1 MPEGKVRTHVG
12 PTCRHRQG
20 VLINVLVKIKVM
32 SLAGGVESWA
42 SFCFALAVVIR
53 AEAITFQSS
62 FWPSQ
67 CGSLDRRRSIRPCPL
82 GRSRDYVDRIDY
94 VHFHSSSQYKDR
106 SHGYFDLH

>member
-12 PTCRHRQG
+12 PTCRHVQG
-20 VLINVLVKIKVM
+20 VLFNVLVKIKVM
-32 SLAGGVESWA
+32 SLAGGLESWA

-53 AEAITFQSS
+53 AEAITFHSRFFS
-62 FWPSQ
+62 SQ
-67 CGSLDRRRSIRPCPL
+67 CGSLAHRRSIRPCPL

-94 VHFHSSSQYKDR
+94 VHFHPSSQYKDR